1 MHVCIELNIGN
12 AGMETLQMQ
21 IGRDHAHWS
30 ILFLLQNSIFF
41 KTASSVV
48 KDCTCTCKVFKPH
61 LCVWLSFQ
69 AQVFFRSNL
78 PRPYLFVELL
88 PSFSWPSFSLWQY
101 FWPHLLQP
109 SSHPGYEFHLFL
121 EPRLQCKINRWA
133 LCIEM
138 CTGRGAKQQSKGCP
152 LSHNTVSEK
161 PSPYHQN
168 NNV

>member
-1 MHVCIELNIGN
+1 MPELAHGKGTLSFSTDICYRCVCTSWKMYLLIGIIIYACVYRAQHGN

-78 PRPYLFVELL
+78 PKPSSFLFMALLL
-88 PSFSWPSFSLWQY
+88 PVAI
-101 FWPHLLQP
+101 LLATP
-109 SSHPGYEFHLFL
+109 SSTKLPPWLWIPPL
-121 EPRLQCKINRWA
+121 PWA
-133 LCIEM
+133 K
-138 CTGRGAKQQSKGCP
+138 T
-152 LSHNTVSEK
+152 TV
-161 PSPYHQN
+161 QN
-168 NNV
+168 